1 MTFCANPSRPDF
13 QDERPPRV
21 NRVPNVPTVTARSLA
36 KIASC
41 AASAGNT
48 DRLLKTVGLDRE
60 IIAHSDIR
68 VPSADMMMLS
78 EHASRMTRDSA
89 FGLHVG
95 ERTTEREYGLMGGL
109 LVTSS
114 NLREALECLARYLP
128 VWTNV
133 GAFSLEIEGPV
144 AHFQWEYARTSLP
157 DARHDCEM
165 SMATV
170 MRLNRLTSQEHW
182 WPKEVWFQHAKPKDT
197 SEHARIFRAPVR
209 FGMPANALIL
219 DRRALD
225 LLLKTARPVSHRL
238 LTKAAQQLL
247 AEAGSSLS
255 VSQSAA
261 SFIRQNL
268 GNGPFELEAAARALG
283 LSSRS
288 LQRMLRQ
295 ESTSYRDLVQQARCN
310 LSEYLLLESG
320 ITSTAAAHALG
331 YSEHSVFHRAFK
343 KWHGKTPGN
352 YRDSSRETRSC
363 KDTP

>member
-1 MTFCANPSRPDF
+1 MTFCANSPR
-13 QDERPPRV
+13 QDLQDKRPPRV
-21 NRVPNVPTVTARSLA
+21 SGVPIVPTVAARSLR

-41 AASAGNT
+41 AASAKNA

-60 IIAHSDIR
+60 TIAHSDIR
-68 VPSADMMMLS
+68 VPFVDMMMMS

-95 ERTTEREYGLMGGL
+95 ERTPESEYGLMGDL

-114 NLREALECLARYLP
+114 TLREALECLARYLP

-133 GAFSLEIEGPV
+133 GAFSLEIEEPV
-144 AHFQWEYARTSLP
+144 AHFQWEYAPTSLP

-170 MRLNRLTSQEHW
+170 MRLNRLTSQERW

-225 LLLKTARPVSHRL
+225 LLLGTARPVTHRL

-247 AEAGSSLS
+247 AEAGCGLS

-268 GNGPFELEAAARALG
+268 GNGPIELEAAARALG
-283 LSSRS
+283 LSRRS
-288 LQRMLRQ
+288 LQRMLQQ
-295 ESTSYRDLVQQARCN
+295 ESTSYRYLVQQARRN

-343 KWHGKTPGN
+343 KWHGETPGD
-352 YRDSSRETRSC
+352 YMTLAR
-363 KDTP
+363 KYLLDT

>member
-1 MTFCANPSRPDF
+1 MTFCANPSR
-13 QDERPPRV
+13 QDLQDKRPPRV
-21 NRVPNVPTVTARSLA
+21 SRASNVPTVAARSLA

-60 IIAHSDIR
+60 TIARSDIR

-78 EHASRMTRDSA
+78 EHASRMTGDSA

-95 ERTTEREYGLMGGL
+95 ERTVESEYGLMGAL
-109 LVTSS
+109 QVTSS

-133 GAFSLEIEGPV
+133 GDFKLELDGPV
-144 AHFQWEYARTSLP
+144 AQFQWQYARTSLP

-170 MRLNRLTSQEHW
+170 MRLNRLTIKERW
-182 WPKEVWFQHAKPKDT
+182 WPIEVWFQHAKPKDT

-209 FGMPANALIL
+209 FGMPANALL
-219 DRRALD
+219 LERGALN
-225 LLLKTARPVSHRL
+225 LPLKTAQPISHRL
-238 LTKAAQQLL
+238 LREAAQQRLT
-247 AEAGSSLS
+247 EAGCGLS

-268 GNGPFELEAAARALG
+268 GNGPIEIEAAARALG
-283 LSSRS
+283 LSRRS
-288 LQRMLRQ
+288 LQRMLQQ
-295 ESTSYRDLVQQARCN
+295 ESTSYRDLVQQARRQ

-320 ITSTAAAHALG
+320 TTSTAAAHALG

-343 KWHGKTPGN
+343 KWHGKTPGD
-352 YRDSSRETRSC
+352 YRHSA
-363 KDTP
+363 